1 MNVALAVRDREPLV
15 PVTVRVNVPSVA
27 EVHVTVAVPEPVTIP
42 GVIAP
47 HVSPEGTVSV
57 RETVAVNPFKGAI
70 VIVETTE
77 APALT
82 AAGDVTLI
90 VKSGDTVTV
99 QLTVAECEWEPL
111 APVTVTVNELAAEA
125 VHDRVEAP
133 DVVVL
138 VSETLAGLSVQV
150 SPVDGEIA
158 VVKATVPTN
167 PLVAATVMVEVPDE
181 PTAMLT
187 AVGLAVKVKLG
198 TAIIV

>member
-1 MNVALAVRDREPLV
+1 
-15 PVTVRVNVPSVA
+15 VNVPSVA
-27 EVHVTVAVPEPVTIP
+27 EVHVTVAVPEPVTTP

-47 HVSPEGTVSV
+47 HVSPDGTVSV
-57 RETVAVNPFKGAI
+57 RETAAVNPFNGAI

-99 QLTVAECEWEPL
+99 QLTVAECEREPL
-111 APVTVTVNELAAEA
+111 APVTATVNELAAEA

>member
-1 MNVALAVRDREPLV
+1 
-15 PVTVRVNVPSVA
+15 VNVPSVA
-27 EVHVTVAVPEPVTIP
+27 EVHVTVTVPGPVTIP

-57 RETVAVNPFKGAI
+57 RETVAVNPFNGAI

-99 QLTVAECEWEPL
+99 QLTVAECEREPL

-138 VSETLAGLSVQV
+138 VSETLGGLSVQV
-150 SPVDGEIA
+150 RPVEGETVA
-158 VVKATVPTN
+158 DKVTVPVK
-167 PLVAATVMVEVPDE
+167 PLTAAAVTVEVPGD
-181 PTAMLT
+181 PTTTETVAGLT
-187 AVGLAVKVKLG
+187 LTVKSGEAVTENETVAV
-198 TAIIV
+198 